1 MRKTQ
6 RGHGLVNEDTQERN
20 SMKTEAEIVMI
31 QKNKSWKKR
40 KSIASIVLSQRGVG
54 DMDGGW

>member
-1 MRKTQ
+1 M
-6 RGHGLVNEDTQERN
+6 NEDTQERN